1 MILQSL
7 AGLPAFP
14 IGPLGGLPLP
24 SRWTLRFGAPI
35 DTGGLGPEA
44 AQDAAAVA
52 RLNAATRDRLQSLLG
67 ESRQAGDEDEDFGL
81 ADTDDLLGSVKLQK
95 KAVDAFYLA
104 INARD

>member
-1 MILQSL
+1 MPCAIVGSEEASPPIGRAGFLAHALRLPLL

-44 AQDAAAVA
+44 AQDAAVVA
-52 RLNAATRDRLQSLLG
+52 RLNAATRGRLQALL
-67 ESRQAGDEDEDFGL
+67 DETL
-81 ADTDDLLGSVKLQK
+81 AARRSVFL
-95 KAVDAFYLA
+95 
-104 INARD
+104 